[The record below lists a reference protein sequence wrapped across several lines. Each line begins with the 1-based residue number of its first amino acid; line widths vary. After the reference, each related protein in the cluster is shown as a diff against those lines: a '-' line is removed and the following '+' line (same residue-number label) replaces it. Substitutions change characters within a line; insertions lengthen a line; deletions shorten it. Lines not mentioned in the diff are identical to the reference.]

1 MLKRKKLEKGRKKR
15 RQNLLFWGYV
25 SLGKDQIETTNTM
38 RYVLWNLINFLRV
51 YLIWADIGRRTDVLI
66 SVRLVVH

>member
-15 RQNLLFWGYV
+15 RQNLLFWGYI
-25 SLGKDQIETTNTM
+25 SLGKDQIVTTNTM

-51 YLIWADIGRRTDVLI
+51 YLIWADIGRRTDVL
-66 SVRLVVH
+66 

>member
-1 MLKRKKLEKGRKKR
+1 M
-15 RQNLLFWGYV
+15 
-25 SLGKDQIETTNTM
+25 TTNTM
-38 RYVLWNLINFLRV
+38 RYVLWNLINFLKV

>member
-25 SLGKDQIETTNTM
+25 SLGKDQIVTTNTM